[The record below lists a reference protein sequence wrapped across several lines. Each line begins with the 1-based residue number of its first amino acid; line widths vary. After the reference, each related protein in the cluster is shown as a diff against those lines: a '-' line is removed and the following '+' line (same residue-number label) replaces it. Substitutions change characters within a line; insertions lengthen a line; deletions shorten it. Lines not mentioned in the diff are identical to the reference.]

1 MPPRRTH
8 TKSRNGCDQCKK
20 RRVKCDEQGP
30 PCSNCTSRELKCT
43 YFRVP
48 TARNSATSPAASST
62 PASVNAPQGLTNH
75 VSSHNR
81 RLSRH
86 GSSIPPKF
94 GSARELELMH
104 KYATETYQS
113 LCNEPVDHYTWQIV
127 IARKAFQHDFLMSG
141 LLAVASLHIAATLD
155 PPDALSYIDTALE
168 YHDRAFAPFRNA
180 IDNLTPANCDAV
192 FAHSVITTVI
202 GIALPRLSTDRE
214 ESTSMTENIIV
225 VFELLHGVSKI
236 YTLSRDWLSTQLVTS
251 RKGFWETQLSIL
263 DSETETAFDRLTRLS
278 HVMQENISGE
288 QHRII
293 AEAIALLRRCFC
305 RYDHTRD
312 IASILG
318 WLAMASKEFVH
329 ALRCRQPLALLVLMH
344 WGALLVE
351 LDGKVWWAKNSGRAL
366 VSELLGALRPCDAQW
381 EGALKWPERKIRA

>member
-43 YFRVP
+43 YLKVP
-48 TARNSATSPAASST
+48 IARSVVTSPPVSPT
-62 PASVNAPQGLTNH
+62 PAPLSASKALSAEVT
-75 VSSHNR
+75 VHNR
-81 RLSRH
+81 TLFRY
-86 GSSIPPKF
+86 GTCNPPKF
-94 GSARELELMH
+94 ASTRELELMH
-104 KYATETYQS
+104 KYSTETYQS
-113 LCNEPVDHYTWQIV
+113 LCNEPVDHYTWQTV

-141 LLAVASLHIAATLD
+141 LLAVASLHIAATMNS
-155 PPDALSYIDTALE
+155 PEALSYIDTALE
-168 YHDRAFAPFRNA
+168 YHDRAFAPFRHA

-202 GIALPRLSTDRE
+202 GIALPRLSSDRE
-214 ESTSMTENIIV
+214 EINTMTENIIV

-236 YTLSRDWLSTQLVTS
+236 YTISREWLSTQLVTS

-263 DSETETAFDRLTRLS
+263 DSETETAFDKLTTLS
-278 HVMQENISGE
+278 HSMQDSVNEE

-293 AEAIALLRRCFC
+293 DEAIALLRRCFC
-305 RYDHTRD
+305 RYNHSRD

-329 ALRCRQPLALLVLMH
+329 ALRRRQPLALLVLMH

-366 VSELLGALRPCDAQW
+366 VSELLSALRPCDAQW
-381 EGALKWPERKIRA
+381 ESALQWPERKI

>member
-43 YFRVP
+43 YFKVP
-48 TARNSATSPAASST
+48 TIRSTISSPSTSSI
-62 PASVNAPQGLTNH
+62 PASVPSVKG
-75 VSSHNR
+75 SSPETASHSR
-81 RLSRH
+81 TLSRY
-86 GSSIPPKF
+86 GSSAPPKF
-94 GSARELELMH
+94 GSTRELELMH

-113 LCNEPVDHYTWQIV
+113 LCNEPVDHYTWQTV

-141 LLAVASLHIAATLD
+141 LLAVASLHIAATMD
-155 PPDALSYIDTALE
+155 PPEALSYIDTALE
-168 YHDRAFAPFRNA
+168 YHDRAFAPFRHA

-202 GIALPRLSTDRE
+202 GIALPRLSSDSQETN
-214 ESTSMTENIIV
+214 TMTENIIV

-236 YTLSRDWLSTQLVTS
+236 YTLSRDHLSTQLVTS

-263 DSETETAFDRLTRLS
+263 DAETETAFDRLTSLT
-278 HVMQENISGE
+278 HAMQDSISEE
-288 QHRII
+288 QYRII
-293 AEAIALLRRCFC
+293 DGAIALLRRCFC
-305 RYDHTRD
+305 RYNHARD
-312 IASILG
+312 IASVLG

-344 WGALLVE
+344 WGALLME

-366 VSELLGALRPCDAQW
+366 VSELLSALRPCDTQW
-381 EGALKWPERKIRA
+381 EGALQWPERKIGA